1 MIKTV
6 TNDTVAQNCQRPPVD
21 IILGGV
27 SILDKQAAQGVLGS
41 AINSVPKNGYVPD
54 FGVVP
59 LNDQYGFFR
68 FPYGCNF
75 QVHLVILGQP
85 SKYAITLSTD
95 Y

>member
-1 MIKTV
+1 MMKTI
-6 TNDTVAQNCQRPPVD
+6 TDDNFAQNCQRPPVD

-41 AINSVPKNGYVPD
+41 AISSVPKNGYVPD

-75 QVHLVILGQP
+75 QVHPITLGEP
-85 SKYAITLSTD
+85 SKYTVTPSTAC
-95 Y
+95 